1 MPGLGMSSVEP
12 GAPNRWQKTSHKR
25 QRAQVDIR
33 EFYIRELVSCLLVR
47 LRTLSEFGAFHA
59 GTANMGQAEYAALDQ
74 EGGINLSPARH
85 RQQNARS
92 WCTWVAGLFL
102 VASLVLNLMFVRL
115 FYVNPWQLADTL
127 PSRYGTGFAR
137 MCRDWNAM
145 SSWSRERSACYKD
158 YGTKTGTIWWQQ
170 DFKEN
175 FKSCPDGAEPW
186 MEVVQQANTA

>member
-1 MPGLGMSSVEP
+1 M
-12 GAPNRWQKTSHKR
+12 N
-25 QRAQVDIR
+25 
-33 EFYIRELVSCLLVR
+33 
-47 LRTLSEFGAFHA
+47 
-59 GTANMGQAEYAALDQ
+59 ANLTGHVAA
-74 EGGINLSPARH
+74 
-85 RQQNARS
+85 
-92 WCTWVAGLFL
+92 
-102 VASLVLNLMFVRL
+102 
-115 FYVNPWQLADTL
+115 
-127 PSRYGTGFAR
+127 GTGFAR